1 MNSLKGH
8 LLVASPGLIGPFF
21 MRTVILMLEHN
32 DEGALGVVLNR
43 PTEATITDISEQ
55 VFDGPFEWDKPI
67 HLGGPVPGPLVAIH
81 SVEDLADQEV
91 FPGLFSTSEAFK
103 VQQIIRGKTDPC
115 LVVANYAGWGPGQL
129 EGEIEED
136 SWRFIAARV
145 ELVFWEGDEDLWD
158 VIRKQIGASELSQ
171 ILRIK
176 TVPPD
181 PSMN

>member
-8 LLVASPGLIGPFF
+8 LLVATPDLMGPFF

-32 DEGALGVVLNR
+32 EEGALGVVLNR

-67 HLGGPVPGPLVAIH
+67 LLGGPVPGPLVAIH
-81 SVEDLADQEV
+81 SVEDLADQQV
-91 FPGLFSTSEAFK
+91 FEGVFSSSEAFK
-103 VQQIIRGKTDPC
+103 VQQIIRRKTEPC

-136 SWRFIAARV
+136 SWRSTPAKF
-145 ELVFWEGDEDLWD
+145 EHVFWEGDDDLWEA
-158 VIRKQIGASELSQ
+158 IRKRMGASDLSQ

-181 PSMN
+181 PSLN